1 MLTKVYSAAI
11 YGIDAFPVTIET
23 VVRRGAMFN
32 IVGMADTAV
41 KESYQRI
48 VSAMEQTGVG
58 FPHLGITINLAPADV
73 KKEGAAFDLPLAL
86 GVLTASEKISCD
98 NIGEYMFA
106 GELSLDGTLLP
117 VKGVLPMAVKARELG
132 FRRLVVPEANVTE
145 AAVVN
150 RLEVYGAKNLAEV
163 DRKSVV

>member
-1 MLTKVYSAAI
+1 M
-11 YGIDAFPVTIET
+11 TIET

-73 KKEGAAFDLPLAL
+73 KKEGARLSTSLWL
-86 GVLTASEKISCD
+86 SEC
-98 NIGEYMFA
+98 
-106 GELSLDGTLLP
+106 
-117 VKGVLPMAVKARELG
+117 
-132 FRRLVVPEANVTE
+132 
-145 AAVVN
+145 
-150 RLEVYGAKNLAEV
+150 
-163 DRKSVV
+163 

>member
-1 MLTKVYSAAI
+1 M
-11 YGIDAFPVTIET
+11 
-23 VVRRGAMFN
+23 
-32 IVGMADTAV
+32 
-41 KESYQRI
+41 
-48 VSAMEQTGVG
+48 
-58 FPHLGITINLAPADV
+58 
-73 KKEGAAFDLPLAL
+73 
-86 GVLTASEKISCD
+86 LTASEKISCD

-150 RLEVYGAKNLAEV
+150 RLGVWRKESRGGDTAAQGESELKPVRVNTRELFAAGVCGFDLDFSEVKGQDNVKRAFEVALCRRPQSAYGGASRCREV
-163 DRKSVV
+163 NDGQAYSVDIAASRHGRGA